1 MFRLLRKAAP
11 AYVEWNGLRLPPRDQ
26 RFCTE
31 EWKDDAFFVQSA
43 KDEVR
48 RLSEIAGLTEASQ
61 ILDIGSGQGRLAI
74 GLRAAMPNIRYVGI
88 DIDRRSVA
96 WCQRNIASFGGNFR
110 FIHVDLANARYN
122 PNGTPFVPPV
132 QLPVA
137 DRAFDVI
144 FLYSVFTHML
154 TPDVERYLSEI
165 ARLLRPGGKA
175 LFTVYAEEDCD
186 EDESENPSGYL
197 EELGAS
203 LGALHRVR
211 FRRRY
216 LDEMIERAGLRVVRF
231 DYRSETVTKQS
242 AVVVT
247 PA

>member
-1 MFRLLRKAAP
+1 MFRSLRKAPP

-43 KDEVR
+43 KDEVK
-48 RLSEIAGLTEASQ
+48 RLSEIAGLTEGSQ

-74 GLRAAMPNIRYVGI
+74 GLRAAMPDIRYVGI
-88 DIDRRSVA
+88 DIDRRSVS
-96 WCQRNIASFGGNFR
+96 WCQRNIAAFNGNFR
-110 FIHVDLANARYN
+110 FMHIDVANARYN
-122 PNGTPFVPPV
+122 PSGTPFTAPI
-132 QLPVA
+132 QLPLA

-154 TPDVERYLSEI
+154 APDVERYLSEI
-165 ARLLRPGGKA
+165 ARLLAPGGKA
-175 LFTVYAEEDCD
+175 LFTVYAEDDC
-186 EDESENPSGYL
+186 EDEAENPPGYL

-211 FRRRY
+211 FRRLY
-216 LDEMIERAGLRVVRF
+216 LDEMIGRVGLRIARF
-231 DYRSETVTKQS
+231 DYRSEEVTKQS

-247 PA
+247 AG